1 MTPLTSYLPTDCT
14 SKYVVKLYEFN
25 VPAGFPSPAADFT
38 ERTLDLN
45 EYIVKR
51 PSSTFFVQV
60 IGDSMQNAG
69 IYEGDIIVVDKSL
82 TAQHGNI
89 VLATIHGEF
98 TVKRFW
104 KTGNKHFL
112 MPEND
117 RYQPTEILPDTG
129 FEVWGVVIHVLHK
142 V

>member
-1 MTPLTSYLPTDCT
+1 MQLLAAYLPTDPAGRT
-14 SKYVVKLYEFN
+14 LVKLYEHA

-45 EYIVKR
+45 EYIVKH
-51 PSSTFFVQV
+51 PASTFFVRV
-60 IGDSMQNAG
+60 SGDSMQNAG
-69 IYEGDIIVVDKSL
+69 IYEGDIIVVDRSL
-82 TAQHGNI
+82 TAGHNNI
-89 VLATIHGEF
+89 VLALIHGEF
-98 TVKRFW
+98 TVKRLCLSGK
-104 KTGNKHFL
+104 KTYL

-117 RYQPTEILPDTG
+117 RYRPLEIYPDMG

>member
-1 MTPLTSYLPTDCT
+1 MEHLTTFIPVSCT
-14 SKYVVKLYEFN
+14 SRHLVKLYEHT

-45 EYIVKR
+45 EFIVKH
-51 PSSTFFVQV
+51 PASTFFVRV
-60 IGDSMQNAG
+60 TGDSMQNAG
-69 IYEGDIIVVDKSL
+69 IYEGDIIVVDRSL
-82 TAQHGNI
+82 NPVHNNI
-89 VLATIHGEF
+89 VLALVHGEF
-98 TVKRFW
+98 TVKRLHYRG
-104 KTGNKHFL
+104 KKLFL

-117 RYQPTEILPDTG
+117 HYLPLEISEDMG